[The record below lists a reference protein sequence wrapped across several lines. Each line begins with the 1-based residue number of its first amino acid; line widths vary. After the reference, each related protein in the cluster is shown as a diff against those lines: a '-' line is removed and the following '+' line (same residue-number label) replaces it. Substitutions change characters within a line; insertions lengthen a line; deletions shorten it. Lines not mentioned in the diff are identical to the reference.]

1 MSRCVEC
8 ERITAVENGS
18 TCHTCWLYFHEEEKD
33 LTERLDKID
42 DRLAEFCSAGYAL
55 GLIGEANIAYVV
67 DNYPELVTVQRV
79 YRLGDQAQL
88 RKGVDEDT
96 PGLAEL
102 EEFLAENWE
111 DYPVFDE
118 EYFSKALIKAEE
130 YEVTSLAGQWN
141 IPEEYVWDAVRE
153 LDGYFE
159 CEQDYAYYAG
169 DADELK
175 SKALELGQ
183 TWQAHYYSGE
193 SHVPDVCKY
202 CAEAKEVA

>member
-18 TCHTCWLYFHEEEKD
+18 TCHTCWLHFHEEETD

-42 DRLAEFCSAGYAL
+42 ERLAEFCTAGYSL

-67 DNYPELVTVQRV
+67 DNFPELVTVQRV

-88 RKGVDEDT
+88 RKGVDDDT

-102 EEFLAENWE
+102 EEFLSENWE

-118 EYFSKALIKAEE
+118 SYLSEIQAKLEDEWVLDFANTHKVAGSK
-130 YEVTSLAGQWN
+130 
-141 IPEEYVWDAVRE
+141 VWEAINE
-153 LDGYFE
+153 LEGYFE
-159 CEQDYAYYAG
+159 WEQDYVYYSC
-169 DADELK
+169 DEEELLA
-175 SKALELGQ
+175 KAEELGQ

-193 SHVPDVCKY
+193 SHTPEVCKY
-202 CAEAKEVA
+202 CKEAEVA